1 MKYSFLK
8 IQYSN
13 IWICWCHFNKHIS
26 AVTKM
31 YSDLMRVNCEK
42 RYRQKSSHFERS
54 LSESLGRP
62 GFESGWPPK
71 KFFLSIKF
79 FHIFL
84 SFNFNNKVVPSSG

>member
-1 MKYSFLK
+1 MNQF
-8 IQYSN
+8 
-13 IWICWCHFNKHIS
+13 FS
-26 AVTKM
+26 AVAKM
-31 YSDLMRVNCEK
+31 YSNLMRDNSK
-42 RYRQKSSHFERS
+42 KSYGQKTSEFERS